1 MEDNHPTVIPPLP
14 EYPVEHTTAF
24 DEVQAVDLRLIQYG
38 FTQLARAWQM
48 ADSVDAICKL
58 NLVMCKMLKE
68 RRDLLLMPREAT
80 TSNRK
85 GDVVWPV
92 D

>member
-1 MEDNHPTVIPPLP
+1 MDENLPTVIPPLP
-14 EYPVEHTTAF
+14 DLPIEHSTPF
-24 DEVQAVDLRLIQYG
+24 EEVQAVDLKQMQYG
-38 FTQLARAWQM
+38 FAQLSRAWQM
-48 ADSVDAICKL
+48 ADTVDSICKL

-68 RRDLLLMPREAT
+68 RRDLLLMPTQAST
-80 TSNRK
+80 NQKK